1 MKWGSNYPTLPE
13 KATFKKPS
21 LMRVKMN
28 LLIIL
33 SQTQGLFVN
42 IALSIIEILT
52 SERPDPGAIT
62 ELRFYII

>member
-1 MKWGSNYPTLPE
+1 
-13 KATFKKPS
+13 
-21 LMRVKMN
+21 MN